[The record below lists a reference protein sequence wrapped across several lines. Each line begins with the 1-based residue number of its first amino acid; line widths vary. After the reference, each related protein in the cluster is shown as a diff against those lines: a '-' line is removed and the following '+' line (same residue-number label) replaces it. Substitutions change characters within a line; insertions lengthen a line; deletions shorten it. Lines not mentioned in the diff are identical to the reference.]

1 MLQCSQY
8 RGVVVDCEL
17 CLPRA
22 GLSNDLWRLSLATL
36 EWTSIEVAPG
46 GASPRGRVSHVMT
59 SVGLDLW
66 LHGGSTDSG
75 DGDGCA
81 THVVVLLLSR

>member
-1 MLQCSQY
+1 
-8 RGVVVDCEL
+8 
-17 CLPRA
+17 
-22 GLSNDLWRLSLATL
+22 
-36 EWTSIEVAPG
+36 
-46 GASPRGRVSHVMT
+46 MT

-81 THVVVLLLSR
+81 THVVVLLLPR